1 MRYFY
6 VERRNTATLLPLI
19 RRYVAPGTT
28 IYSDEWRAYTTLN
41 QLGYSHETR
50 NPNKYYQIRPG
61 IFEEF
66 LKLVAKVYPL

>member
-19 RRYVAPGTT
+19 HRYVAPGTT
-28 IYSDEWRAYTTLN
+28 IYNDEWRAYTTLN
-41 QLGYSHETR
+41 QLGYSHEAW
-50 NPNKYYQIRPG
+50 NKHYQIRPG
-61 IFEEF
+61 IFEEL